1 MNFSVPRLRDA
12 MQGLS
17 GIPSRPR
24 LCVALSGG
32 VDSMVLLHAMAEL
45 YRQGSVAGLRAIHVD
60 HGLHADSP
68 RWAAACKRGCA
79 ALDLEL
85 DQVRI
90 QVPRR
95 SGESLEAAARAV
107 RYAALGDR
115 LQPRECLATAHHA
128 DDQMETVLLQLLR
141 GAGPA
146 GLAAMPAAT
155 DFAGGWLIRPLL
167 GFTRDELEGWAREHG
182 LEWQEDPSNRD
193 PGPRR
198 NFLRLSVIPR
208 LRERWPAAAASFGRS
223 AAHCGEAR
231 ALLDELAGIDLDSVA
246 VDGSLDAMALGQLS
260 EPRQR
265 NLLRVWLRQ
274 RGMPLPGFRRL
285 QTAVEQLLPAP
296 ADAQAEVNWPGVSL
310 RKHRQRIY
318 ALDAAQLARLE
329 RDPLPVTWADP
340 RGPQDLGPGF
350 GRLVWFRDPA
360 GGIGERWLSA
370 GPLKIRYRSK
380 GERVLPC
387 GGGHHRRLKSLFQE
401 TDLPPW
407 SRSGAPL
414 VFAQNELLAIADRW
428 LAPGALVPPGQAGW
442 RIRWEQPATGR

>member
-1 MNFSVPRLRDA
+1 MNFSVPRLREA
-12 MQGLS
+12 MQGLA
-17 GIPSRPR
+17 GIPSRPV

-32 VDSMVLLHAMAEL
+32 VDSMVLLHALAEL
-45 YRQGSVAGLRAIHVD
+45 YRQGDVAGLRAVHVD
-60 HGLHADSP
+60 HGLHADSA
-68 RWAAACKRGCA
+68 RWAAACQRSCA

-85 DQVRI
+85 DQVRV

-107 RYAALGDR
+107 RYAALGER
-115 LQPRECLATAHHA
+115 LQPEECLVTAHHA

-155 DFAGGWLIRPLL
+155 GFAGGWLIRPLL
-167 GFTRDELEGWAREHG
+167 GFTRDELEGWARG
-182 LEWQEDPSNRD
+182 QDLEWQEDPSNRD

-198 NFLRLSVIPR
+198 NFLRIAVVPG

-231 ALLDELAGIDLDSVA
+231 ALLDELAGIDLSIVA
-246 VDGSLDAMALGQLS
+246 ADGSLDAVALAQLS

-274 RGMPLPGFRRL
+274 RGVPLPGFRRL
-285 QTAVEQLLPAP
+285 QTAVDQLVPARD
-296 ADAQAEVNWPGVSL
+296 DAKAEVSWPGGSL
-310 RKHRQRIY
+310 RKYRQRIY
-318 ALDAAQLARLE
+318 ALDAAQLVQLE
-329 RDPLPVTWADP
+329 RDPSPATWTDP
-340 RGPQDLGPGF
+340 RRPQDLGSGL
-350 GRLVWFRDPA
+350 GRLVWFRDPN
-360 GGIGERWLSA
+360 GGIGERWLGEGS
-370 GPLKIRYRSK
+370 LEIRYRRK
-380 GERVLPC
+380 GERVLPS
-387 GGGHHRRLKSLFQE
+387 GGDHHRRLKSLFQE
-401 TDLPPW
+401 TGLPPW

-442 RIRWEQPATGR
+442 RIRWEQPANGG